1 MGHDE
6 VEFAGLPPSIER
18 TGVGENG
25 AVGSQIRV
33 LQWQRRIGYQA
44 TFGVAVAHDQKID
57 ADGRIRVGARF
68 DLLRPCA
75 YRAGREYQGEQCRFP
90 RYPASCEADARRV
103 IAGAGRQFGLL
114 LPAVE
119 STVLAATRPG
129 GVFCQG

>member
-57 ADGRIRVGARF
+57 ADGRIRVGAWF
-68 DLLRPCA
+68 DLLRSCA
-75 YRAGREYQGEQCRFP
+75 YHAGRDQGEQCRSP
-90 RYPASCEADARRV
+90 RYRTSCEADARRV